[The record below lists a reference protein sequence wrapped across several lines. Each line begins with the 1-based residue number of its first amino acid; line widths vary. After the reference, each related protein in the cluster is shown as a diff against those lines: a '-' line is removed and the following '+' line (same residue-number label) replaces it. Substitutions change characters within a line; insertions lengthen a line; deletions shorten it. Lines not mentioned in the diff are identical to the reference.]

1 MFWNDLRIIEQ
12 RISLKN
18 RFWNDLRIIEQKF
31 VLQVP
36 DRTKDIFLE
45 GKLGLKCKFA
55 GVGNLQ
61 IKDLDKWTR
70 G

>member
-1 MFWNDLRIIEQ
+1 LRIIEQ

-31 VLQVP
+31 ILQVLG
-36 DRTKDIFLE
+36 RTKDIFLK
-45 GKLGLKCKFA
+45 GKLGLKCEFTGFGK
-55 GVGNLQ
+55 LQ
-61 IKDLDKWTR
+61 IKDLDKWKR

>member
-1 MFWNDLRIIEQ
+1 
-12 RISLKN
+12 LKN

-36 DRTKDIFLE
+36 GSTKDIFLK
-45 GKLGLKCKFA
+45 GKLGLKCEFT
-55 GVGNLQ
+55 GFGNLQ
-61 IKDLDKWTR
+61 IKDLDKWKR